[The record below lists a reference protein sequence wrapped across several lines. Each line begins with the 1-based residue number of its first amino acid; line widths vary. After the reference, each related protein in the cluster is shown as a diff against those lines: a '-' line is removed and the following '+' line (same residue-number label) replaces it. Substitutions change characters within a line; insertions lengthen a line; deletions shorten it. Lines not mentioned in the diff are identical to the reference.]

1 MSDRIHDFHLKR
13 SGGGRC
19 TTGSKLR
26 HLRGRVF
33 VVEKSLDALG
43 GVNIGGVTVSRK
55 GGMQIQDSDTW
66 P

>member
-1 MSDRIHDFHLKR
+1 M
-13 SGGGRC
+13 
-19 TTGSKLR
+19 
-26 HLRGRVF
+26 F